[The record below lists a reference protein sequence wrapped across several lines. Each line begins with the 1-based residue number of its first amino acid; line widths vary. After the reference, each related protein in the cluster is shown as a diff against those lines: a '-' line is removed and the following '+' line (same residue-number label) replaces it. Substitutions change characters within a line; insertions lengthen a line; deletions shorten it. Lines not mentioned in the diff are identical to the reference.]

1 MRVEVDFNLCTDHHQ
16 CVMTAPDLFRVDENG
31 YLAFDANPDESL
43 RSAAEAA
50 ADGCPEQAIT
60 VFG

>member
-1 MRVEVDFNLCTDHHQ
+1 MRVEVDF
-16 CVMTAPDLFRVDENG
+16 
-31 YLAFDANPDESL
+31 PDESL